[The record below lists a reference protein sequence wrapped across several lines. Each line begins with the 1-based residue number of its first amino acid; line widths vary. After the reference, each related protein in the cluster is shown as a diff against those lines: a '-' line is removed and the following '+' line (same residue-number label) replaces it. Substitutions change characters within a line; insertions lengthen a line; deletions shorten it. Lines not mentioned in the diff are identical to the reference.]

1 MAGILWII
9 ILMLIIAVII
19 ISVSIIA
26 YNKHLDKVTKGEVH
40 DTHSTIPEPRST
52 ASVIYKIVLMIIVIL
67 SYLGISTANGM
78 IGSLQSR
85 IGELDAEVNGL
96 QFEMQNLKSQI
107 EEGERLVRNFE
118 YKISDPENNLVD
130 VGFKLWLKEF
140 TPDTS
145 VTLSIAGKDVAL
157 SKDGNGMYTGN
168 VTLSLFD
175 NCSVPVVSIK
185 NGELIENETVDF
197 PEELFWEYIPVPMF
211 SCNFDGKDTLGGGTK
226 YTGQYSMNF
235 SFPEKIESVR
245 ITYLSNGEEL
255 KTMDITEGALTGEIF
270 TIEQELGFGDD
281 LVFRTEVVT
290 KDGYRIEDCK
300 LMIFPAKEYP
310 YGYEYE
316 RIYDSDG
323 NLLYEC
329 LY

>member
-9 ILMLIIAVII
+9 ILMMLVAVII
-19 ISVSIIA
+19 IAVSIIA
-26 YNKHLDKVTKGEVH
+26 YNKHLDKVAKGEAH
-40 DTHSTIPEPRST
+40 DTHSAIPEPRST

-78 IGSLQSR
+78 ISSLQSR
-85 IGELDAEVNGL
+85 IGQLDAEVNGL
-96 QFEMQNLKSQI
+96 QCEVQNLRYQL
-107 EEGERLVRNFE
+107 EDEARLVRSFE
-118 YKISDPENNLVD
+118 YEISEPENNLAD
-130 VGFKLWLKEF
+130 VKFKLWLKEF
-140 TPDTS
+140 TDKTEVS
-145 VTLSIAGKDVAL
+145 LSIAGQDVAFTN
-157 SKDGNGMYTGN
+157 DGGGMYTGK

-175 NCSVPVVSIK
+175 HCQVPVVSIK

-197 PEELFWEYIPVPMF
+197 PEELFWDYIPVPMF
-211 SCNFDGKDTLGGGTK
+211 SCHFDGKDTLSGKTK
-226 YTGQYSMNF
+226 YTGEYWLDF
-235 SFPEKIESVR
+235 SIPGNIESVT
-245 ITYLSNGEEL
+245 ITYFSNGEEL
-255 KTMDITEGALTGEIF
+255 KTMDITTGALSGETF
-270 TIEQELGFGDD
+270 EIEQELGNQED
-281 LVFRTEVVT
+281 LAFRTVLVT
-290 KDGYRIEDCK
+290 KDGYRFEELK